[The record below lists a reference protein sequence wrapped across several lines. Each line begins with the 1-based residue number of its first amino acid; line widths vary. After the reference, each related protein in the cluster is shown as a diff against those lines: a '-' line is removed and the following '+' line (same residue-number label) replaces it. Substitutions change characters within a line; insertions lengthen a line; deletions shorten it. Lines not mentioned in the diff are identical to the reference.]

1 MKEMSFGAIAYND
14 LPIAISDQEYRE
26 VGQKSQKAPRK
37 FSIERIQE
45 RPELD
50 IGYVTTNKGVM
61 SCDENFHFGDQA
73 TDNHF

>member
-26 VGQKSQKAPRK
+26 VGQNSQKAARK
-37 FSIERIQE
+37 VSVEQIQE

-50 IGYVTTNKGVM
+50 IGYVT
-61 SCDENFHFGDQA
+61 A
-73 TDNHF
+73 LP